1 MAEGHILSIE
11 SMGLVDGPG
20 IRTVVFMQG
29 CPLRCLF
36 CHNPD
41 SWNFGCGQTVTS
53 EEMFEKL
60 QRFRPY
66 FVRSHGGV
74 TFSGGEPLMQKEFVI
89 EVFKKCKAAGIHTCL
104 DTSGVG
110 DGDYEEIL
118 AYTDLVLYDVKAI
131 DPDGYRRI
139 CGGNIEVTEKFQKAL
154 AKSGVETVV
163 RQVVVPGINDS
174 DEYMLGLKKYI
185 NEKIPQ
191 AKKVEFLPY
200 HLLGKHKYK
209 KLGLADPLPDV
220 PAMDKTA
227 AEEFHKKYFTKI

>member
-1 MAEGHILSIE
+1 MRQT
-11 SMGLVDGPG
+11 D
-20 IRTVVFMQG
+20 IR
-29 CPLRCLF
+29 
-36 CHNPD
+36 
-41 SWNFGCGQTVTS
+41 
-53 EEMFEKL
+53 
-60 QRFRPY
+60 
-66 FVRSHGGV
+66 
-74 TFSGGEPLMQKEFVI
+74 
-89 EVFKKCKAAGIHTCL
+89 VFKKCKAAGIHTCL

-191 AKKVEFLPY
+191 KQRDQI
-200 HLLGKHKYK
+200 LLVTEGNQVLWIPGYRKSAGYSVTEHT
-209 KLGLADPLPDV
+209 
-220 PAMDKTA
+220 KTIL
-227 AEEFHKKYFTKI
+227 EISVNEGESYGREN